1 LVKIKISLV
10 KIKISLV
17 IISTVRGNAAGAPA
31 PPKGVS
37 MPDYIPDNDGVFD
50 GWFKYINQYVA
61 EKCGGAA
68 PQWTHIPQAAQTA
81 MNIPLPMYTRSSD
94 GRKKE

>member
-1 LVKIKISLV
+1 
-10 KIKISLV
+10 
-17 IISTVRGNAAGAPA
+17 
-31 PPKGVS
+31 

-61 EKCGGAA
+61 EKCGGST

-81 MNIPLPMYTRSSD
+81 MTTAYAAWYTAYSKTKAPHTPVD
-94 GRKKE
+94 TEAKNHAK